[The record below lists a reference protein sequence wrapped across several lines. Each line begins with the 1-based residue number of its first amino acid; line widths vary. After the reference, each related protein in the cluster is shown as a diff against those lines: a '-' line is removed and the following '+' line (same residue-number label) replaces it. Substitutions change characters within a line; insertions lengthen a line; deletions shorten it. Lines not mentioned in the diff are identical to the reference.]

1 MVEYELRLF
10 AIYFLTGIAISILF
24 DFFRSIRKTTK
35 NTNISI
41 YIEDILFWIISF
53 TIILIVMFK
62 FNNLQIRGYL
72 IIAFLLGGVSY
83 YITISKYVV
92 NVNVKI
98 LNILKRV
105 VKFIN
110 KFFLKLIGRPIL
122 FIFINCKKFIKK
134 FENQKIKRNNVKWNI
149 YYKKL
154 LTNINVYVKI
164 PNMLGEKSNE

>member
-35 NTNISI
+35 NTNIST

-83 YITISKYVV
+83 YITISTFIIKI
-92 NVNVKI
+92 NVKI

-110 KFFLKLIGRPIL
+110 KLFLKLIGRPIL
-122 FIFINCKKFIKK
+122 FIFINCKNFIKSSK
-134 FENQKIKRNNVKWNI
+134 IKKIKRKNK
-149 YYKKL
+149 
-154 LTNINVYVKI
+154 
-164 PNMLGEKSNE
+164 EK